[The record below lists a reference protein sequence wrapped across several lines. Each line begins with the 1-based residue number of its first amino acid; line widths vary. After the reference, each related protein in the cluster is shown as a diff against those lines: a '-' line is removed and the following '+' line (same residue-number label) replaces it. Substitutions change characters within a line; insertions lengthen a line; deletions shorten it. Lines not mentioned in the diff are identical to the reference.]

1 MQESGGGLEVT
12 VKGAGSSLFSLNQE
26 EKPNPSRNMLLA
38 DENSGRTQRVR
49 VCPTLLAQV
58 L

>member
-1 MQESGGGLEVT
+1 M
-12 VKGAGSSLFSLNQE
+12 KGAGSSLVSLNQE